1 MPTGAIDPWGLVEP
15 RIAWITVL
23 LIAGLGFTN
32 YILLKLYGV
41 RGIELTGFLGGLI
54 NSRVT
59 VTELMRR
66 AGTYG
71 PTLLDAT
78 YRGIVFA
85 TAAMLVRNA
94 VILGLLAPTVLLVSS
109 IPLGLMLGAAVLAS
123 WIDPKWNRLQIPVR
137 DSETPQRLSTAP
149 GSIISGL
156 ESPFSL
162 SAAFKY
168 AVIFLA
174 IQVAG
179 TLAQRSLGQFG
190 FYAVSL
196 VAGAISSA
204 SSVASA
210 ASLALA
216 GTLPTHVASNGV
228 VLTSAVSVA
237 VNLPLVMRLGKDR
250 ALIRKI
256 VWALGA
262 IVILGTIAIAVQ
274 SF

>member
-1 MPTGAIDPWGLVEP
+1 
-15 RIAWITVL
+15 
-23 LIAGLGFTN
+23 
-32 YILLKLYGV
+32 
-41 RGIELTGFLGGLI
+41 
-54 NSRVT
+54 
-59 VTELMRR
+59 
-66 AGTYG
+66 
-71 PTLLDAT
+71 
-78 YRGIVFA
+78 
-85 TAAMLVRNA
+85 
-94 VILGLLAPTVLLVSS
+94 
-109 IPLGLMLGAAVLAS
+109 MLGAAVLAG
-123 WIDPKWNRLQIPVR
+123 WIYPKWNRLQNPVQ
-137 DSETPQRLSTAP
+137 DTGTPQSAIAAR
-149 GSIISGL
+149 GSAISGL

-174 IQVAG
+174 IQIAG

-216 GTLPTHVASNGV
+216 GTLPTHVAGNGV

-237 VNLPLVMRLGKDR
+237 VNLPLVMRLGNDR
-250 ALIRKI
+250 AVIRKI

-262 IVILGTIAIAVQ
+262 IVILGVIGIAMQ
-274 SF
+274 TF